1 MILLGNLT
9 RDPEVRFTP
18 NGTAV
23 CDIGLAVNRKWK
35 NQADELQEEV
45 TFVDVTLWGRTAMV
59 AGDYLTKGKPVML
72 EGRLHLE
79 QWHDRQTGEKRQKLK
94 VIGETLQL
102 LGSGGGQQSGQRTQP
117 ASGEESA
124 ASGEYDHAFA
134 GPPSEAE
141 VSF

>member
-45 TFVDVTLWGRTAMV
+45 TFVDVTLWVT
-59 AGDYLTKGKPVML
+59 
-72 EGRLHLE
+72 RLWS
-79 QWHDRQTGEKRQKLK
+79 QAT
-94 VIGETLQL
+94 T
-102 LGSGGGQQSGQRTQP
+102 
-117 ASGEESA
+117 
-124 ASGEYDHAFA
+124 
-134 GPPSEAE
+134 
-141 VSF
+141 